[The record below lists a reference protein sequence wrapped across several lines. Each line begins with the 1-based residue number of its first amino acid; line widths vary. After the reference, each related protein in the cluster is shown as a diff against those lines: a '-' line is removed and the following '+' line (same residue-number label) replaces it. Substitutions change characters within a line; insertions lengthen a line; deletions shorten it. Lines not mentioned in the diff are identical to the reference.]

1 MKLVS
6 FRTVDDRHVTG
17 TAVTQSSR
25 LGIVDGSAVHELP
38 GTLLDHLRQ
47 GDGLAHLGALADG
60 DYLGEHRWDDLE
72 ICSPLPRPN
81 SLRDFMLVE
90 EHVKGSLGDV
100 APEWYNIPVYW
111 KGNCDTV
118 VGPEVTIPW
127 PYYTDKLDFE
137 LELAAVIGR
146 KAFRVDIDEA
156 AECIA
161 GFTIFN
167 DWSARDIQMREM
179 SVGLGVG
186 LSKDFATSM
195 GPCLVTADDF
205 DIATAR
211 LRARVNGELW
221 SEGTLGGMQFSFAE
235 VISHLSQEQTLQPGD
250 VLGSGTVAR
259 GCGLELDRWIKS
271 GDTVE
276 LEVEGIGVLRNVV
289 GTKNQPPEPGAGI
302 ATVLQPAAPVEGAK
316 NQERSPR

>member
-6 FRTVDDRHVTG
+6 FRTVVDRHAADAAHTRDVRFGIMDRG
-17 TAVTQSSR
+17 TVR
-25 LGIVDGSAVHELP
+25 ELP
-38 GTLLDHLRQ
+38 GTLLEHLQQ
-47 GDGLAHLGALADG
+47 GDCLAHLKALVDG
-60 DYLGEHRWDDLE
+60 DHLVEHQWDDLE

-81 SLRDFMLVE
+81 SLRDFMLIE
-90 EHVKGSLGDV
+90 DHVKGSLGDV

-118 VGPEVTIPW
+118 VGPGATIPW

-146 KAFRVDIDEA
+146 RAYRVDVDEA
-156 AECIA
+156 TECIA

-195 GPCLVTADDF
+195 GPCLVTVDDF
-205 DIATAR
+205 DIATTR

-259 GCGLELDRWIKS
+259 GCGLELNRWINS

-276 LEVEGIGVLRNVV
+276 LEVDGIGVLRNVV
-289 GTKNQPPEPGAGI
+289 GPKNQPPKPGAGI
-302 ATVLQPAAPVEGAK
+302 ATVLRPAAPIVGAT
-316 NQERSPR
+316 N

>member
-6 FRTVDDRHVTG
+6 FRTVDDSSSADVADIG
-17 TAVTQSSR
+17 VSR
-25 LGIVDGSAVHELP
+25 LGIVEGDTVHELR
-38 GTLLDHLRQ
+38 GTLLDHLRE
-47 GDGLAHLGALADG
+47 GDALAHLGNLSSSDVI
-60 DYLGEHRWDDLE
+60 GEHRCGDLV

-81 SLRDFMLVE
+81 SMRDFMLVE
-90 EHVKGSLGDV
+90 DHVKGSLGDV
-100 APEWYNIPVYW
+100 APEWYQIPVYW

-118 VGPEVTIPW
+118 IGPNATVPW

-137 LELAAVIGR
+137 LELAAVIGCT
-146 KAFRVDIDEA
+146 AHRVSVDEA
-156 AECIA
+156 AGCIA

-205 DIATAR
+205 DVSTAR
-211 LRARVNGELW
+211 MRARVNGEVW

-235 VISHLSQEQTLQPGD
+235 VISHLSQEQPLRPGD

-259 GCGLELDRWIKS
+259 GCGLELDRWVQA
-271 GDTVE
+271 GDIVE
-276 LEVEGIGVLRNVV
+276 LEVDGIGVLRNVV
-289 GTKNQPPEPGAGI
+289 GAKHRPPGPRAGI
-302 ATVLQPAAPVEGAK
+302 ESVLQPAAPTTGAR
-316 NQERSPR
+316 N

>member
-1 MKLVS
+1 MKLVT
-6 FRTVDDRHVTG
+6 FQTIRDLDEDGVTEG
-17 TAVTQSSR
+17 WRDR
-25 LGIVDGSAVHELP
+25 LGIVDGDSVREVA
-38 GTLLDHLRQ
+38 GTLLEHLKRS
-47 GDGLAHLGALADG
+47 DGLAHLRDLASG
-60 DYLGEHRWDDLE
+60 DFLDEHRRGDL
-72 ICSPLPRPN
+72 ILGAPLPRPN
-81 SLRDFMLVE
+81 SMRDFMLVE
-90 EHVKGSLGDV
+90 DHVKGSLGDV
-100 APEWYNIPVYW
+100 AAEWYRIPVYW

-118 VGPEVTIPW
+118 IGPDATVPW

-146 KAFRVDIDEA
+146 RASRVDIDEA

-195 GPCLVTADDF
+195 GPCLATADEF

-235 VISHLSQEQTLQPGD
+235 VISHLSQEQTLHPGD

-276 LEVEGIGVLRNVV
+276 LEVDGIGVLRNVV
-289 GTKNQPPEPGAGI
+289 GTKNRPPWPGAGI
-302 ATVLQPAAPVEGAK
+302 ATVLQPAAPAEGAS
-316 NQERSPR
+316 N